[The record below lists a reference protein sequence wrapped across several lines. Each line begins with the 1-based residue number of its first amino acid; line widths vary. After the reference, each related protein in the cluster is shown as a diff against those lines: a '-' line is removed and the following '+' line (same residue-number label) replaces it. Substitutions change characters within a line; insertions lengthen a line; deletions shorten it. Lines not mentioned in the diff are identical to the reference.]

1 MILLCTVTSL
11 LASMACYAASP
22 NQKLW
27 RHVVSPKALLRAG
40 LALQLLAL
48 IAWTAALGTAS
59 GIFTALS
66 LAMFGFVLL
75 PYLAALRWRGA
86 GR

>member
-27 RHVVSPKALLRAG
+27 RHVVSAKAWLRAG
-40 LALQLLAL
+40 LALHTLAL
-48 IAWTAALGTAS
+48 IAWIAALGAAS
-59 GIFTALS
+59 GLFTAMS
-66 LAMFGFVLL
+66 LAMFAFVLL
-75 PYLAALRWRGA
+75 PCLAALRWRGA
-86 GR
+86 AR